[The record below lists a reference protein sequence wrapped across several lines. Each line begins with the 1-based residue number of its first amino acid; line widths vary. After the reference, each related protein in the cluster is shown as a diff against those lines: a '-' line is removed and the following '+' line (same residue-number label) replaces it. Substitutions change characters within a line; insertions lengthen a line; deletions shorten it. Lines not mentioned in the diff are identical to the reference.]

1 MAATGGRRDGEK
13 ERGEKRE
20 EESGGKRKREE
31 ESEEVKESGKKR
43 KEEEVSE
50 EVKKRKREEESE
62 EVKSREKRKEEDVSE
77 EVKKRKIEEESK
89 EVEKTGEKRKEEEV
103 SEEVK
108 KRKREE
114 ESEDVEKRRG
124 EDARLLE
131 DEEPRPGTS
140 QDPGTSSSYPKFNI
154 YHLTVHQVLGRGSFG
169 VGNAT
174 RQSRHRSGG
183 KDQSSQAHF
192 INSKKVSTHTLSLSS
207 SSVNVNQVPV
217 IEPKERKV
225 ICCSVPNPD
234 PVHITFYVSRTCIS
248 LTNSIYILVTCFV
261 FLPCGGGVSISFP
274 H

>member
-62 EVKSREKRKEEDVSE
+62 
-77 EVKKRKIEEESK
+77 